1 MVEQQAVLD
10 KWFLRQDVMDQLLA
24 SGEASSDA
32 TQFADRILAIAETE
46 EAEHQTLID
55 PFDRSVAL
63 VLSLVREEELDPWN
77 IDLSSF
83 LKVFTLRVKN
93 EASALDLP
101 ACGRLIRLS
110 WEVLNQQAAVL
121 FDRIQAVEE
130 EEIWDDG
137 FDLGWEADYDDEAF
151 HFTNSILQGDADE
164 LLPTLFDER
173 VRREE
178 GRPVTLG
185 ELLSAFKDAAEDAEA
200 MRLREENRIAHE
212 LELQEYLSDVGGR
225 MHNEDLEG
233 DIQRCWTALRRTC
246 LATGSNKVP
255 VTEVM
260 VALSDILESTF
271 GAVPE
276 GYDDEAK
283 VASFIA
289 GLFLTH
295 RGFASITQ
303 ESVPGGVICLEDAW
317 PQIETFEEIKTLVE
331 GNQEDESDRIQSQDS
346 GSVRHAQRR
355 AEKAQKAEE
364 TAARKAQK
372 TSEASNAPG
381 ATEVAVPLS
390 SASAAPVL
398 PEMVETVPMNV
409 PEEGAVPLD
418 DEDPTLIKSEAFEPH
433 DWLVE

>member
-1 MVEQQAVLD
+1 MVEQQAALD

-32 TQFADRILAIAETE
+32 SHFADRILAIAETE

-77 IDLSSF
+77 VDLSSF

-93 EASALDLP
+93 ESSALDLP

-110 WEVLNQQAAVL
+110 WEVLHQQAAVL
-121 FDRIQAVEE
+121 FDRVQFIEE
-130 EEIWDDG
+130 EENWDQSLD
-137 FDLGWEADYDDEAF
+137 FGWEADYDDEAF
-151 HFTNSILQGDADE
+151 HFTNTILQGEADDI
-164 LLPTLFDER
+164 LPTLFDER
-173 VRREE
+173 VRRDE

-185 ELLSAFKDAAEDAEA
+185 ELLSAFKDAADDAEA
-200 MRLREENRIAHE
+200 LKLREENRIAHE
-212 LELQEYLSDVGGR
+212 LELQTYLSDVGGR

-233 DIQRCWTALRRTC
+233 DIQRCWTALRQAC
-246 LATGSNKVP
+246 LAAGDTKVP
-255 VTEVM
+255 VKEVM
-260 VALSDILESTF
+260 VHLAKVLETTF
-271 GAVPE
+271 GSLPE

-303 ESVPGGVICLEDAW
+303 EEVPDGVICLEDAW
-317 PQIETFEEIKTLVE
+317 PQIETFEEVKKLVDGE
-331 GNQEDESDRIQSQDS
+331 LEQESDRIQSQDS
-346 GSVRHAQRR
+346 GSVRHAQLR
-355 AEKAQKAEE
+355 AEKAQKAEDA
-364 TAARKAQK
+364 AARKAEKAAKLAAQAAQELEQNHIK
-372 TSEASNAPG
+372 AEPV
-381 ATEVAVPLS
+381 VA
-390 SASAAPVL
+390 
-398 PEMVETVPMNV
+398 
-409 PEEGAVPLD
+409 
-418 DEDPTLIKSEAFEPH
+418 EDGFEPH

>member
-1 MVEQQAVLD
+1 MVDQQAVLD

-77 IDLSSF
+77 VDLSSF

-93 EASALDLP
+93 EAKALDLP

-121 FDRIQAVEE
+121 FDRVQTIEE
-130 EEIWDDG
+130 EEVWDDG
-137 FDLGWEADYDDEAF
+137 FDFGWESDYDDEAF
-151 HFTNSILQGDADE
+151 HFTNSILQGQADE
-164 LLPTLFDER
+164 ILPTLFDER
-173 VRREE
+173 VRRDE

-185 ELLSAFKDAAEDAEA
+185 ELLSAFKDAADDAEA
-200 MRLREENRIAHE
+200 LRLRDENRIAHE

-233 DIQRCWTALRRTC
+233 DIQRCWTAMRATC
-246 LATGSNKVP
+246 LKAGSNKVP

-260 VALSDILESTF
+260 VALAEVLESAF
-271 GAVPE
+271 GSVPE

-303 ESVPGGVICLEDAW
+303 DHVPGGVICLEDSW
-317 PQIETFEEIKTLVE
+317 PDIPTFEEVKLLVE
-331 GNQEDESDRIQSQDS
+331 GRQEDESDRIQAQDS
-346 GSVRHAQRR
+346 GSVRHAQLR
-355 AEKAQKAEE
+355 AEKAQKSEDL
-364 TAARKAQK
+364 AARKAK
-372 TSEASNAPG
+372 KATEAAALIDTEASVN
-381 ATEVAVPLS
+381 TINVPQVE
-390 SASAAPVL
+390 ASAL
-398 PEMVETVPMNV
+398 TN
-409 PEEGAVPLD
+409 EEPQQTNELN
-418 DEDPTLIKSEAFEPH
+418 EAFEPH
-433 DWLVE
+433 EWLVE

>member
-1 MVEQQAVLD
+1 MVEQQAALD

-32 TQFADRILAIAETE
+32 SHFADRILAIAETE

-77 IDLSSF
+77 VDLSSF

-93 EASALDLP
+93 ESSALDLP

-110 WEVLNQQAAVL
+110 WEVLHQQAAVL
-121 FDRIQAVEE
+121 FDRVQFIEE
-130 EEIWDDG
+130 EDDWDQSLD
-137 FDLGWEADYDDEAF
+137 FGWEADYDDEAF
-151 HFTNSILQGDADE
+151 HFTNTILQGEADE
-164 LLPTLFDER
+164 ILPTLFDER
-173 VRREE
+173 VRRDE

-185 ELLSAFKDAAEDAEA
+185 ELLSAFKDAADDAEA
-200 MRLREENRIAHE
+200 LKLREENRIAHE
-212 LELQEYLSDVGGR
+212 LELQTYLSDVGGR

-233 DIQRCWTALRRTC
+233 DIQRCWTALRQAC
-246 LATGSNKVP
+246 LVAGDTKVP
-255 VTEVM
+255 VKEVM
-260 VALSDILESTF
+260 DHLAKVLETTF
-271 GAVPE
+271 GSLPE

-303 ESVPGGVICLEDAW
+303 EEVPDGVICLEDAW
-317 PQIETFEEIKTLVE
+317 PQIETFEEVKKLVDGE
-331 GNQEDESDRIQSQDS
+331 LEQESDRIQSQDS
-346 GSVRHAQRR
+346 GSVRHAQLR
-355 AEKAQKAEE
+355 AEKAQKAEDA
-364 TAARKAQK
+364 AARKAEK
-372 TSEASNAPG
+372 AAKL
-381 ATEVAVPLS
+381 VAQ
-390 SASAAPVL
+390 AAQELEQNHIKAEPV
-398 PEMVETVPMNV
+398 V
-409 PEEGAVPLD
+409 A
-418 DEDPTLIKSEAFEPH
+418 EDGFEPH

>member
-1 MVEQQAVLD
+1 MVEQQEVLD

-32 TQFADRILAIAETE
+32 SLFADRILAIAKTE
-46 EAEHQTLID
+46 EAEHQTLVD

-77 IDLSSF
+77 VDLSSF
-83 LKVFTLRVKN
+83 LKVFTQRVKS

-110 WEVLNQQAAVL
+110 WEVLHQQAAVL
-121 FDRIQAVEE
+121 FDRVQFVEE
-130 EEIWDDG
+130 EDEWDEG
-137 FDLGWEADYDDEAF
+137 FDFGWEADYDDEAF
-151 HFTNSILQGDADE
+151 HFTNTILQGEADE
-164 LLPTLFDER
+164 ILPTLFDER

-185 ELLSAFKDAAEDAEA
+185 ELLSAFKDAADDAEA
-200 MRLREENRIAHE
+200 LRLREENRIAHE
-212 LELQEYLSDVGGR
+212 LELQEYLADVGGR

-233 DIQRCWTALRRTC
+233 DIQRCWTAMRQTC
-246 LATGSNKVP
+246 QAAGTSKVP
-255 VTEVM
+255 VADVM
-260 VALSDILESTF
+260 VNLAVVLESTF
-271 GAVPE
+271 GELPE

-303 ESVPGGVICLEDAW
+303 DQVPDGVICLEDAW
-317 PQIETFEEIKTLVE
+317 PNIETFEEVKLLVE
-331 GNQEDESDRIQSQDS
+331 GAQEEESDRIQSQDT
-346 GSVRHAQRR
+346 GSVRHAQLR

-364 TAARKAQK
+364 AAAKKAEK
-372 TSEASNAPG
+372 TSQIQSVA
-381 ATEVAVPLS
+381 EVQPI
-390 SASAAPVL
+390 SAQS
-398 PEMVETVPMNV
+398 
-409 PEEGAVPLD
+409 D
-418 DEDPTLIKSEAFEPH
+418 EAFEPH

>member
-1 MVEQQAVLD
+1 MVEQQEVLD
-10 KWFLRQDVMDQLLA
+10 KWFLRQEVMDQLLA

-32 TQFADRILAIAETE
+32 SLFADRILAIAETE
-46 EAEHQTLID
+46 EAEHQTLVD

-77 IDLSSF
+77 VDLSSF
-83 LKVFTLRVKN
+83 LKVFTQRVKS

-110 WEVLNQQAAVL
+110 WEVLHQQAAVL
-121 FDRIQAVEE
+121 FDRVQFVEE
-130 EEIWDDG
+130 EDEWDEG
-137 FDLGWEADYDDEAF
+137 FDFGWEADYDDEAF
-151 HFTNSILQGDADE
+151 HFTNTILQGEADE
-164 LLPTLFDER
+164 ILPTLFDER

-185 ELLSAFKDAAEDAEA
+185 ELLSAFKDAADDAEA
-200 MRLREENRIAHE
+200 LRLREENRIAHE
-212 LELQEYLSDVGGR
+212 LELQEYLADVGGR

-233 DIQRCWTALRRTC
+233 DIQRCWTAMRQTC
-246 LATGSNKVP
+246 QAAGTSKVP
-255 VTEVM
+255 VTDVM
-260 VALSDILESTF
+260 VNLAVVLESTF
-271 GAVPE
+271 GELPE

-303 ESVPGGVICLEDAW
+303 DQVPDGVICLEDAW
-317 PQIETFEEIKTLVE
+317 PNIETFEEVKLLVE
-331 GNQEDESDRIQSQDS
+331 GAQEEESDRIQSQDT
-346 GSVRHAQRR
+346 GSVRHAQLR

-364 TAARKAQK
+364 AAAKKAEK
-372 TSEASNAPG
+372 TSQIQSVA
-381 ATEVAVPLS
+381 EVQPI
-390 SASAAPVL
+390 SAEP
-398 PEMVETVPMNV
+398 
-409 PEEGAVPLD
+409 D
-418 DEDPTLIKSEAFEPH
+418 EAFEPH